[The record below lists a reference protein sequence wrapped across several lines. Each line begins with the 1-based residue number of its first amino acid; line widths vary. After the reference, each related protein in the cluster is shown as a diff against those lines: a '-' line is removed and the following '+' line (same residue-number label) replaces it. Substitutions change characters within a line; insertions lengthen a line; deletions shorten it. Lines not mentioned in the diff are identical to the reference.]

1 MLFIISISK
10 KRQKKEIVPDK
21 KKENKKKKKKIN
33 IMNTLGNNYL
43 LMKKRDLKDLQMRRI
58 YTEVFV
64 R

>member
-43 LMKKRDLKDLQMRRI
+43 LKKRDLKDKI
-58 YTEVFV
+58 YRCVEFV
-64 R
+64 LKFL